1 MSFTRRSFLAA
12 AACSGAAAA
21 FPKPAVA
28 PAIAEARPVG
38 GPPPGARVLMPHRRV
53 IGRGEAAL
61 EVSSIGLGCMGMS
74 FLRGT
79 PPDRKACV
87 ALIRH
92 AVEQGVTLFAT
103 AEAYGPFENEEIVG
117 EALLPFH
124 GEIPLTT
131 KIGFTYEGTRYTGV
145 SSDPKVLRAALENAL
160 RRFRTD
166 CMDLVYIHRRDLTR
180 PIEEVAETMLGFRK
194 EGKLRRWGLS
204 EVSGG
209 TLRRAHAVFPVT
221 ALQSEYGLT
230 WREPETNGVLAA
242 CAELGVGLVPFGP
255 LGKGFLGGF
264 VNECTIYVDTP
275 VDNRKTFPRYTPEN
289 IRKSLPLLAALEE
302 FGKSRGV
309 TVPQLALAWCL
320 AKAPWIV
327 PIPGTCR
334 LAHLEEDLRAASIPL
349 APEEVAALDALTVA
363 HPVHGARYPASEDAR
378 VDREP

>member
-1 MSFTRRSFLAA
+1 M
-12 AACSGAAAA
+12 GAQ
-21 FPKPAVA
+21 
-28 PAIAEARPVG
+28 
-38 GPPPGARVLMPHRRV
+38 
-53 IGRGEAAL
+53 RG
-61 EVSSIGLGCMGMS
+61 
-74 FLRGT
+74 
-79 PPDRKACV
+79 
-87 ALIRH
+87 
-92 AVEQGVTLFAT
+92 Q
-103 AEAYGPFENEEIVG
+103 
-117 EALLPFH
+117 
-124 GEIPLTT
+124 
-131 KIGFTYEGTRYTGV
+131 
-145 SSDPKVLRAALENAL
+145 
-160 RRFRTD
+160 
-166 CMDLVYIHRRDLTR
+166 
-180 PIEEVAETMLGFRK
+180 
-194 EGKLRRWGLS
+194 
-204 EVSGG
+204 
-209 TLRRAHAVFPVT
+209 RRAHAVFPVT